1 MKSNRKKKKIAFQ
14 KISSKEEFLE
24 FMRSPIHIKETRL
37 SLIDLKVVTM
47 SAVDPADAPDYYTV
61 IHNPMDFST
70 MKKKLEVSF

>member
-1 MKSNRKKKKIAFQ
+1 
-14 KISSKEEFLE
+14 
-24 FMRSPIHIKETRL
+24 MRSPIHIKETRL